1 MLFRGTSPNQK
12 QAAFR
17 VCFSRLH
24 ELRTLAP
31 NVKLLALTATATETT
46 RDVIFDVLNMNSPH
60 VVYESPNKG
69 NVTYGVVYMPND
81 IDLEQYFDWLA
92 EELITMKEHCDR
104 TIIYC
109 QTIKQCGLLYAI
121 MKGLLGTQMYV
132 GSDSRNVL
140 IEMLHSCTPESN
152 KENVLKSFSDES
164 GTIRVLIATIA
175 FGMGVD
181 CKGVKRIIHFGPSKN
196 IESYTQETGRAGR
209 DGSQS
214 IAFLLYNGMLL
225 SHVEGNIKSYIKS
238 DQCRRET
245 LLKHFQAKFSTIFP
259 SHLCCDICASKCEC
273 GLPGC
278 QESCVFP
285 VEVTKKQ
292 CYVPQRSRQVSPQQ
306 REMIQKELNVYYKQL
321 ATKLLCTSGNNNLK
335 ILTDISFV
343 IGFSDIQIQQIMD
356 NLQHLFVL
364 QDVCNFVEIWDIAHA
379 HKILQIVG
387 KVFEDVDSDNW
398 SENVEQL
405 EMDDLWFEEWDAI
418 IEDDD
423 FISMAAD
430 NLPTMEHLDSVDPN
444 VLQVD
449 DSFSDQEDNY
459 SDASSSDEIPGS
471 IYNIIQGINF
481 TGS

>member
-1 MLFRGTSPNQK
+1 M
-12 QAAFR
+12 
-17 VCFSRLH
+17 
-24 ELRTLAP
+24 
-31 NVKLLALTATATETT
+31 
-46 RDVIFDVLNMNSPH
+46 
-60 VVYESPNKG
+60 
-69 NVTYGVVYMPND
+69 
-81 IDLEQYFDWLA
+81 
-92 EELITMKEHCDR
+92 
-104 TIIYC
+104 
-109 QTIKQCGLLYAI
+109 
-121 MKGLLGTQMYV
+121 
-132 GSDSRNVL
+132 
-140 IEMLHSCTPESN
+140 
-152 KENVLKSFSDES
+152 
-164 GTIRVLIATIA
+164 
-175 FGMGVD
+175 
-181 CKGVKRIIHFGPSKN
+181 
-196 IESYTQETGRAGR
+196 
-209 DGSQS
+209 
-214 IAFLLYNGMLL
+214 
-225 SHVEGNIKSYIKS
+225 
-238 DQCRRET
+238 
-245 LLKHFQAKFSTIFP
+245 
-259 SHLCCDICASKCEC
+259 
-273 GLPGC
+273 PGC